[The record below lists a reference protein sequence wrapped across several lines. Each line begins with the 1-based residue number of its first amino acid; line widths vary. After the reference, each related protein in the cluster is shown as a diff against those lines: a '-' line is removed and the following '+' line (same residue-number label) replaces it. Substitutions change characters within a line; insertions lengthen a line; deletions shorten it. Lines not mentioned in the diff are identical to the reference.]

1 MAPVFRQV
9 LLTEIALDD
18 RTFIVTYRPEMHAL
32 QRSVAHVGVL
42 TPLHLR
48 QPSDQALLQ
57 VVCGS
62 KRLQA
67 CQQSGHTSVPALV
80 YRSAELSEPQA
91 FLLALHDNLGCR
103 VLNAVE
109 KARILWR
116 LRQDFQ
122 VQPATLLQEFCPLL
136 DLPPRAETL
145 QAYWALA
152 TLEDALQ
159 AAVAA
164 GTLPLET
171 ALWIGTHTAE
181 DHQALLQL
189 FTGLKVGSNRARE
202 FTTYIDE
209 ICQRD
214 ASSPAALLQK
224 LGVPALLADAQL
236 AGPQKLDSV
245 RHVLRQ
251 ARYPQLSTYEQRF
264 RAAARRLRLPPQ
276 ITLRTPPYFEG
287 QQYQVTLSF
296 GQRQELRLYAQ
307 RLLDAAGHEALEE
320 LLELL

>member
-1 MAPVFRQV
+1 
-9 LLTEIALDD
+9 
-18 RTFIVTYRPEMHAL
+18 MHAL
-32 QRSVAHVGVL
+32 QRSVAQVGVL

-48 QPSDQALLQ
+48 QLSDQVPLQ

-62 KRLQA
+62 KRLRA
-67 CQQSGHTSVPALV
+67 CQHTGRTSVPALV
-80 YRSAELSEPQA
+80 YSADTLSEPQA

-109 KARILWR
+109 KARILWQ
-116 LRQDFQ
+116 LRQAFHTP
-122 VQPATLLQEFCPLL
+122 PATLMQEFCPLL

-145 QAYWALA
+145 QAYWSLA

-159 AAVAA
+159 AAVVE
-164 GTLPLET
+164 GTLPLDT
-171 ALWIGTHTAE
+171 ALWIGAHTME
-181 DHQALLQL
+181 DYQALRDL

-202 FTTYIDE
+202 FTTYIAE

-214 ASSPAALLQK
+214 ACSPAALLQD
-224 LGVPALLADAQL
+224 LGVPAVLTDPQL

-245 RHVLRQ
+245 RRVLRQ

-264 RAAARRLRLPPQ
+264 QAAARRLRLPPQ
-276 ITLRTPPYFEG
+276 ITLRPPPYFEG
-287 QQYQVTLSF
+287 QQYQITLSF
-296 GQRQELRLYAQ
+296 GQRQELQHYAQ
-307 RLLDAAGHEALEE
+307 RLLDAARHEALDE